1 MRYTIAL
8 SVATLLPLGALAEVP
23 VVVTDIPPVHSL
35 VAQVMGDLG
44 SPVLLLERGGNAH
57 SYQMK
62 PSQVQALADAG
73 LVVWIGPEMTPWLE
87 RGLEGTAGQAR
98 QLVLLHA
105 EGTEALAYGE
115 EGGHDHEGHDDHAEG
130 HEGHD
135 HEEQAGSPE
144 GDHDHD
150 HEEEAH
156 HHDGL
161 DPHAWLDPHNAEAWL
176 GLIAAQLS
184 ELDPDNAAAYAANAA
199 KAQAEIEALE
209 AELTATLAPIQGKP
223 FVTFHDAY
231 SYFTGHFGLTVAGT
245 IALGDAASPGAAR
258 LSELRAGLEAGEALC
273 IFPEAA
279 HDAKQV
285 EQMAEGAQVKLG
297 GALEPEGSTLE
308 PGPALYGDLMRGL
321 AQTLVDC
328 LEA

>member
-8 SVATLLPLGALAEVP
+8 AVSTLMAGPALAEVP

-44 SPVLLLERGGNAH
+44 TPVLLLEQGGNAH

-62 PSQVQALADAG
+62 PSQVQALAEAG

-115 EGGHDHEGHDDHAEG
+115 AGAHDHEGHDDAEHDHEEHD

-135 HEEQAGSPE
+135 HGPE
-144 GDHDHD
+144 GGHDHD
-150 HEEEAH
+150 HEAEGH
-156 HHDGL
+156 HHEGL

-176 GLIAAQLS
+176 GLIAGELS
-184 ELDPDNAAAYAANAA
+184 TLDPDNAATYAANAE

-209 AELTATLAPIQGKP
+209 AELTATLAPVQGKP
-223 FVTFHDAY
+223 FVVFHDAY
-231 SYFTGHFGLTVAGT
+231 NYFTGHFGLTVAGT

-258 LSELRAGLEAGEALC
+258 LSELRSGLEAGAALC

-285 EQMAEGAQVKLG
+285 EQMAEGAAVKLG

-308 PGPALYGDLMRGL
+308 PGPALYGQLMRGL
-321 AQTLVDC
+321 AQTLADC
-328 LEA
+328 LKG